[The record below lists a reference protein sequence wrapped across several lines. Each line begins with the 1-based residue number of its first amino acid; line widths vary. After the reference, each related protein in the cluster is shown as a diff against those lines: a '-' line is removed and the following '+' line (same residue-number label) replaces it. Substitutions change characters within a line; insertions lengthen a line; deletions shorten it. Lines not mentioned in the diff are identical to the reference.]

1 MILYTK
7 FCSHHYWRVWIR
19 THTGPNYGEVSWI
32 RIRIIE
38 QHFQL
43 LDTYEYI
50 GITCCVV
57 TLYNISGLSVSQR
70 GTADLSSRVV
80 RMAIDKK
87 TD

>member
-1 MILYTK
+1 MDLDDFVYNFFPIIIGESGSEPTRGGLMDSDPYYRTTFSVTRYLY
-7 FCSHHYWRVWIR
+7 
-19 THTGPNYGEVSWI
+19 
-32 RIRIIE
+32 
-38 QHFQL
+38 
-43 LDTYEYI
+43 
-50 GITCCVV
+50 ITCCVV

>member
-1 MILYTK
+1 MILSTTFSPSLLASLDPNPHGSQLWGGLMDSDPY
-7 FCSHHYWRVWIR
+7 YR
-19 THTGPNYGEVSWI
+19 TTFSVTRY
-32 RIRIIE
+32 
-38 QHFQL
+38 L
-43 LDTYEYI
+43 Y
-50 GITCCVV
+50 ITCCVV

>member
-1 MILYTK
+1 MILSTT
-7 FCSHHYWRVWIR
+7 FSPSLLASLD
-19 THTGPNYGEVSWI
+19 PNPHAEVSWI

-43 LDTYEYI
+43 LDTYI